1 MKQEEITIPTEALR
15 LSDGGDMFRFEMAE
29 PEGDKP
35 RFRMVANSGGVIEK
49 HAFWQNFAIDM
60 DGIRIGRQ
68 RKPALRDHDPGRV
81 VGFTDKIEKTSEGLV
96 AEGFFTETTDDGREV
111 LAMAREGF
119 PWQASIYIPPDSIEK
134 VPEGKTAEVNGNTLE
149 GPGHIFRKSWLRE
162 VTFTAL
168 GADENTHAVSLSN
181 ETSTVEASVYTV
193 STIKEDQMSDNLEP
207 VDLEPEIT
215 EEAIPTKSDVELAVE
230 KERGRISQILSAKC
244 TGQDELAKNLIE
256 SGVSLEEAQG
266 ALLSDVKSR
275 MEDRLST
282 IITESPAPAGMEVEV
297 EETQMNDEDRWLA
310 EFQNDKNIQGEFGES
325 KFYIN
330 YKKGISGGS
339 IKPSD
344 GRI

>member
-1 MKQEEITIPTEALR
+1 
-15 LSDGGDMFRFEMAE
+15 
-29 PEGDKP
+29 
-35 RFRMVANSGGVIEK
+35 
-49 HAFWQNFAIDM
+49 
-60 DGIRIGRQ
+60 
-68 RKPALRDHDPGRV
+68 
-81 VGFTDKIEKTSEGLV
+81 
-96 AEGFFTETTDDGREV
+96 
-111 LAMAREGF
+111 MAREGF

-134 VPEGKTAEVNGNTLE
+134 VPEGKTAEVNGNTLD

-297 EETQMNDEDRWLA
+297 EETPMNDEDRWLA